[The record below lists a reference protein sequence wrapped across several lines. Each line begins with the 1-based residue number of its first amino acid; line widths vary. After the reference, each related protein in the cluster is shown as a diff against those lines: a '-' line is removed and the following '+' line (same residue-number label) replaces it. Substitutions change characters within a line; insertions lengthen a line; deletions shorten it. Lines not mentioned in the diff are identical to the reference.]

1 MAEKTLT
8 LKLAGLWPSP
18 NDYTTREGA
27 LDVADNIVIDQT
39 DLGESR
45 RGFEVEIDNSSSS
58 LDGYLG
64 KSMTSPNPNE
74 DEIDLLTYRLNDG
87 ASDGKLLFNDED
99 SISGDTTFFPP
110 PGSKTCRMLN
120 WGKYIYVASDL
131 GIKRYSAALNSSVA
145 AGVPQALD
153 IAPTLTGSSGF
164 FDPNEVADITASRT
178 NASATLTTI
187 SDADIAQAVIGQILS
202 GTGIP
207 TGATILDITLSAP
220 VVIHSCG
227 LTAGSTTITSAG
239 NGSIAAGQLVS
250 GEGIPVDTRVVSISG
265 GGPYSIVLT
274 KAAILT
280 NAAVNI
286 TFSSDNQILMSA
298 SATSGAASVTTVTL
312 SNGSQVAY
320 RLVWGFRNE
329 NDAVSIGSPSGFAIL
344 ANNTGESRD
353 VSVVAAIPEGIT
365 TDYFYQLY
373 RSPITPTVNVTPPD
387 QEQLVVEG
395 FPSGGDIAAGYVTI
409 LDQTPDSLKGESLY
423 TGTDVEGISQANYAP
438 PVAADICTF
447 RGYTLY
453 ANYTLPFQLK
463 LTMDGIGSPNGIQV
477 GDVITIDDGA
487 SPFDLTAAASETI
500 GSGEFAIVT
509 SGTPAQNIADTC
521 ASFIRVLNR
530 YSSNTIVYAYLLS
543 GPNDLPGQM
552 LIQSRVNIGV
562 FTVEAS
568 ANGTAWTPNIDSEQ
582 TAVADVS
589 KNGILISKTQ
599 QPEAVP
605 RVNLFR
611 AGGLENEIVR
621 VVPLRDYTIVL
632 TTGGVFRLTGQTL
645 TDFVLEPF
653 DLTVVCVAPE
663 TAVALG
669 NECWTLTL
677 QGVVSISD
685 GGVRMRSALQ
695 LNKTLLDLI
704 RSAPQSVEDVA
715 FAVAYESD
723 QRYIMGLPAAEGDT
737 VCSQEYCYNYIMDRW
752 TRWTRSATAGYVN
765 TKKGLYLFNGNN
777 NNIVKERKGG
787 NYTDYVDESFDVEIV
802 SSDGLD
808 VVLTDVAGIVVG
820 DLLWQDQ
827 TTEIFFSEITAI
839 DVPTNTVT
847 VVNVVDWDTGPGV
860 DTKVYTAIECT
871 IQWKP
876 NAAGDPSEAKQYSE
890 GQLIFRQPRFLNVDL
905 AFATDISSG
914 FEPVP
919 DIEGNVGGLGWGA
932 SGWGTQPWGGTV
944 RPKTN
949 RFYVPANKQY
959 AGVLI
964 TKMVIRSAYANWQL
978 EGIEIIANDIG
989 FELGGP
995 GG

>member
-45 RGFEVEIDNSSSS
+45 RGFEIEIDNSSSA

-74 DEIDLLTYRLNDG
+74 DTIDLLTYRLNSG
-87 ASDGKLLFNDED
+87 AIDGKLLINDED
-99 SISGDTTFFPP
+99 SITGDASFLPP
-110 PGSKTCRMLN
+110 PGAKACRMLN
-120 WGKYIYVASDL
+120 WGKYIYVASNL

-153 IAPTLTGSSGF
+153 IAPTLSGSSGF
-164 FDPNEVADITASRT
+164 FDPNEVADITATRT

-187 SDADIAQAVIGQILS
+187 SDADIAEAAIGQTLS
-202 GTGIP
+202 GTGIT
-207 TGATILDITLSAP
+207 TGTVISDITLSEP

-227 LTAGSTTITSAG
+227 LTAGNTTITSAG

-265 GGPYSIVLT
+265 GGPYSVVLT
-274 KAAILT
+274 KAAIFT
-280 NAAVNI
+280 DAAVSI
-286 TFSSDNQILMSA
+286 TFSSDNEILMSA
-298 SATSGAASVTTVTL
+298 NATSGAPTVTTVTL

-329 NDAVSIGSPSGFAIL
+329 NDAVSIGAPSGFAIL
-344 ANNTGESRD
+344 PNNTGGFAD

-365 TDYFYQLY
+365 EDYFYQLY

-395 FPSGGDIAAGYVTI
+395 FPSAMDIAAGYVTI
-409 LDQTPDSLKGESLY
+409 SDQTPDSLKGEALY
-423 TGTDVEGISQANYAP
+423 TGTDVEGISQANYPP

-453 ANYTLPFQLK
+453 ANYTLPYQLK
-463 LTMDGIGSPNGIQV
+463 LTMDGIGSPNGIQT
-477 GDVITIDDGA
+477 GDVITVDDGT
-487 SPFDLTAAASETI
+487 SPFDLTADSSEDIAA
-500 GSGEFAIVT
+500 GEFKIFST
-509 SGTPAQNIADTC
+509 GTPAQNIADTC
-521 ASFIRVLNR
+521 ASFIRVMNR
-530 YSSNTIVYAYLLS
+530 YSANTTVYAYLLS

-562 FTVEAS
+562 FDVVAS
-568 ANGTAWTPNIDSEQ
+568 AHGTAWTPNIDTAQ
-582 TAVADVS
+582 TAIADSS

-611 AGGLENEIVR
+611 AGGLENEIIR

-632 TTGGVFRLTGQTL
+632 TSGGVFRLTGQTL

-653 DLTVVCVAPE
+653 DLTVICVAPE

-677 QGVVSISD
+677 QGAVSISD
-685 GGVRMRSALQ
+685 GGVRMRSGLQ
-695 LNKTLLDLI
+695 LNQTLLNLV

-723 QRYIMGLPAAEGDT
+723 QRYILGLPAAEGDT
-737 VCSQEYCYNYIMDRW
+737 FCSQEYCYNYIMDRW
-752 TRWTRSATAGYVN
+752 TRWTRDCTAGYVN
-765 TKKGLYLFNGNN
+765 TKKGLYLFNGSNN
-777 NNIVKERKGG
+777 NVVKERKSGT
-787 NYTDYVDESFDVEIV
+787 YADYVDESFETEIV
-802 SSDGLD
+802 SVDGFD
-808 VVLTDVAGIVVG
+808 VTLTSVSEITVG

-827 TTEIFFSEITAI
+827 TTDIFFSEVVDI

-847 VVNVVDWDTGPGV
+847 VANELPWTTGSG
-860 DTKVYTAIECT
+860 DETLIYAAIECT

-919 DIEGNVGGLGWGA
+919 DIEGSIGGLGWGG
-932 SGWGTQPWGGTV
+932 SGWGTQPWGGSV

-949 RFYVPANKQY
+949 RFYIPANKQY

-964 TKMVIRSAYANWQL
+964 TKMTIRSAYANFQL